1 MTRSTWFALLVSAA
15 FPALTAFKYAQYAW
29 APEWRDD
36 YGLSLLVL
44 YVAQFPVTLLGAAFA
59 ECELHRRSGWR
70 RALVY
75 VVAVAIVVALTG
87 LAKIVIP
94 GRRWRRSSGGR
105 SLQLTM
111 LMFVGPQPALALAR
125 IDAVTTDAVNLTVL
139 AAYVCLLAIAAG
151 IGYLELTGGIHAAQH
166 PIELTWADLA
176 WLGAIYFALRTWSA
190 VHVYTPA
197 FELRR
202 KGYFE
207 RPWIDRAA
215 RLWKK
220 SPSREDY

>member
-59 ECELHRRSGWR
+59 GASYIEGPGWR

-75 VVAVAIVVALTG
+75 VVAVAIVGALTG
-87 LAKIVIP
+87 LAKIVIESDMAP
-94 GRRWRRSSGGR
+94 IVGWAIV
-105 SLQLTM
+105 LQLTM